1 MSNLSHLTNEEVLR
15 HLSGASLTELERE
28 LIGRLA
34 GENVYLDDDGAAI
47 AMELGSGNISEGIRI
62 ALAMASTMEHVDDLA
77 MLVRRLAH
85 ALRKSDPDNPISD
98 DATEYLKRHGLAGSP
113 LR

>member
-1 MSNLSHLTNEEVLR
+1 MSNLSHLTNAEVLR

-62 ALAMASTMEHVDDLA
+62 ALAMASTMEHVWTTLQCWCA
-77 MLVRRLAH
+77 AWPMPFASQTLITR
-85 ALRKSDPDNPISD
+85 
-98 DATEYLKRHGLAGSP
+98 
-113 LR
+113 